1 MALKDQVYVELI
13 AETTKSIS
21 NLAKLVIAWGAV
33 YLASKKVYAVLSD
46 LVNEAA
52 EQEKADMKLAAGIR
66 AVGKEGQI
74 SAGRLSD
81 YANELQKVTIYED
94 VATQEAMGLLIQIG
108 NLSEKGVRQIIP
120 LVQDMASALDMDL
133 NTAAM
138 LVAKTL
144 GSDMNALGRYGIQLE
159 KTNSPT
165 EKLAALTKALDERFG
180 GLAVTMGETTVGK
193 LTILQNQFKELK
205 EQLGVELLP
214 TINNVASALLGFLQN
229 LSSFKSAKDILSPLG
244 FQDAISNIDNA
255 RTAIEI
261 LNKEI
266 RRTEDL
272 LKTQGKYQ
280 GPERERLK
288 QLKDRLL
295 MIQQVV
301 PLLDI
306 QAASEKKLH
315 DVVTKQAEATKTQTE
330 AQEKQAS
337 VLRMLYGDMEWLHT
351 VQEAAINGANLYA
364 IELRG
369 MGEEYVKI
377 YPAQVQFTDK
387 LKQQDAYLREQRG
400 ALDEAAEALKRYEKQ
415 AAAAVNAMQP
425 FADAIGMMAIDSKKG
440 WEMFA
445 DAAKNAIAMVLEML
459 AKMAFVKALAAFAEL
474 NFAGGALWIAAGV
487 AAMVA
492 AGVVKA
498 MGEGGLVTKPTLA
511 LVGERGP
518 EAVVPLNKM
527 GGFGETRIV
536 VHVYG
541 SVLAEEGLARRIGGI
556 VARQRRGY

>member
-180 GLAVTMGETTVGK
+180 GLAITMGETTVGK
-193 LTILQNQFKELK
+193 LIILQNQFKELK

-214 TINNVASALLGFLQN
+214 MVNKIAAGLLGILQN
-229 LSSFKSAKDILSPLG
+229 ISSYKAAKNILSPLV
-244 FQDAISNIDNA
+244 
-255 RTAIEI
+255 
-261 LNKEI
+261 
-266 RRTEDL
+266 
-272 LKTQGKYQ
+272 
-280 GPERERLK
+280 
-288 QLKDRLL
+288 RLL
-295 MIQQVV
+295 
-301 PLLDI
+301 
-306 QAASEKKLH
+306 
-315 DVVTKQAEATKTQTE
+315 
-330 AQEKQAS
+330 
-337 VLRMLYGDMEWLHT
+337 
-351 VQEAAINGANLYA
+351 
-364 IELRG
+364 
-369 MGEEYVKI
+369 
-377 YPAQVQFTDK
+377 
-387 LKQQDAYLREQRG
+387 
-400 ALDEAAEALKRYEKQ
+400 
-415 AAAAVNAMQP
+415 
-425 FADAIGMMAIDSKKG
+425 
-440 WEMFA
+440 
-445 DAAKNAIAMVLEML
+445 
-459 AKMAFVKALAAFAEL
+459 
-474 NFAGGALWIAAGV
+474 
-487 AAMVA
+487 
-492 AGVVKA
+492 
-498 MGEGGLVTKPTLA
+498 
-511 LVGERGP
+511 
-518 EAVVPLNKM
+518 
-527 GGFGETRIV
+527 
-536 VHVYG
+536 
-541 SVLAEEGLARRIGGI
+541 
-556 VARQRRGY
+556 